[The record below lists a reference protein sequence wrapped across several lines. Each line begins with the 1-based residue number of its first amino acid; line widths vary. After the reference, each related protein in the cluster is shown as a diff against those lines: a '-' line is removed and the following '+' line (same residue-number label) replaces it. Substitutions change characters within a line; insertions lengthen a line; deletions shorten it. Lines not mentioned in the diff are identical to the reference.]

1 MTILKKAAAIHDL
14 SGLGHSSLAA
24 VMPIL
29 SVMGVQVCAMP
40 TAILSSQT
48 DGYEGYSFVD
58 LTNTLPQFIKHWER
72 LQLDFQCIYSGFLGS
87 AAQIALV
94 SDFIAAFRRPDTL
107 VVVDPVL
114 GDDGALYDTMDED
127 MVREMRGLVA
137 RADVITPNFTELL
150 LLAGESYRL
159 EASDREIRGW
169 MRSLAESGPRIVLVT
184 SVPAGLKNQ
193 TQVWAYDRE
202 RAHFCQVAC
211 EYIPV
216 SYPGTG
222 DIFTSVLTGRL
233 LQQWPLEE
241 AIADAAA
248 FVAQAIR
255 LTMAAG
261 SNRAEGVQLEL
272 VLPLL
277 LDKREKTACKEG
289 VQHESIKP
297 KSNA

>member
-1 MTILKKAAAIHDL
+1 MMTVLKKAAAIHDL

-29 SVMGVQVCAMP
+29 SVMGIQVCAMP

-58 LTNTLPQFIKHWER
+58 LTDTLPQFIKHWQR

-87 AAQIALV
+87 ARQIALV
-94 SDFIAAFRRPDTL
+94 SDFIDAFRRTDTL

-114 GDDGALYDTMDED
+114 GDDGALYDTMDDD
-127 MVREMRGLVA
+127 MVRQMRSLVA

-150 LLAGESYRL
+150 LLAGEPYRL
-159 EASDREIRGW
+159 QASETEIKGW
-169 MRSLAESGPRIVLVT
+169 MRSLAERGPRIVLVT
-184 SVPAGLKNQ
+184 SVPTAQADQ
-193 TQVWAYDRE
+193 TQVWAYDRAQE
-202 RAHFCQVAC
+202 RFHQVSC

-222 DIFTSVLTGRL
+222 DIFTSVLTGRFL
-233 LQQWPLEE
+233 NGWPLEE

-255 LTMAAG
+255 LTMTAE
-261 SNRAEGVQLEL
+261 SDRAEGVQLEL

-277 LDKREKTACKEG
+277 LAAR
-289 VQHESIKP
+289 QS
-297 KSNA
+297 

>member
-1 MTILKKAAAIHDL
+1 MTVLKKAAAIHDL

-58 LTNTLPQFIKHWER
+58 LTDTLPQFIKHWER

-87 AAQIALV
+87 ARQIALV
-94 SDFIAAFRRPDTL
+94 SDFIADFRRSDTL

-114 GDDGALYDTMDED
+114 GDDGALYDTMDDD
-127 MVREMRGLVA
+127 MVHQMRSLVA

-150 LLAGESYRL
+150 LLAGEPYRVQ
-159 EASDREIRGW
+159 ASETEIKGW
-169 MRSLAESGPRIVLVT
+169 MRSLAERGPRIVLVT
-184 SVPAGLKNQ
+184 SVPTAQADQ
-193 TQVWAYDRE
+193 TQVWAYDRGQD
-202 RAHFCQVAC
+202 RFHQVAC

-233 LQQWPLEE
+233 LNGWPLNE

-248 FVAQAIR
+248 FVTQAIR
-255 LTMAAG
+255 LTMTAG
-261 SNRAEGVQLEL
+261 SDRAEGVQLEL

-277 LDKREKTACKEG
+277 WDKRQA
-289 VQHESIKP
+289 
-297 KSNA
+297 

>member
-1 MTILKKAAAIHDL
+1 MTVLKKAAAIHDL

-29 SVMGVQVCAMP
+29 SVMGIQVCAMP

-94 SDFIAAFRRPDTL
+94 SDFIAAFRRPDTM

-114 GDDGALYDTMDED
+114 GDDGALYDTMDEA
-127 MVREMRGLVA
+127 MVRQMRSLVA

-150 LLAGESYRL
+150 LLAGEPYRL
-159 EASDREIRGW
+159 QASETEIKGW
-169 MRSLAESGPRIVLVT
+169 MRDLAESGPRIVLVT
-184 SVPAGLKNQ
+184 SVPTAKADQ
-193 TQVWAYDRE
+193 TQVWAYDRGQGE
-202 RAHFCQVAC
+202 FYQVAC
-211 EYIPV
+211 EYLPV

-233 LQQWPLEE
+233 LNDWPLKE
-241 AIADAAA
+241 AIADAAD

-255 LTMAAG
+255 ITMKAD

-277 LDKREKTACKEG
+277 LEARR
-289 VQHESIKP
+289 S
-297 KSNA
+297 

>member
-127 MVREMRGLVA
+127 MVREIRGLVA

-184 SVPAGLKNQ
+184 SVPAGLRNQ

-289 VQHESIKP
+289 EQHESIKP

>member
-29 SVMGVQVCAMP
+29 SVMGIQVCAMP

-58 LTNTLPQFIKHWER
+58 LTDTLPQFIKHWQR

-94 SDFIAAFRRPDTL
+94 SDFIDDFRRTDTL

-114 GDDGALYDTMDED
+114 GDDGALYDTMDDD
-127 MVREMRGLVA
+127 MVRQMQSLVA

-150 LLAGESYRL
+150 LLAGEPYRL
-159 EASDREIRGW
+159 KASEQEIKGW
-169 MRSLAESGPRIVLVT
+169 MRRLAERGPRIVLVT
-184 SVPAGLKNQ
+184 SVPTSLKEQ

-202 RAHFCQVAC
+202 RDAFDQVSC

-233 LQQWPLEE
+233 LNGWPLKE

-255 LTMAAG
+255 ITMAAE
-261 SNRAEGVQLEL
+261 SPRAEGVQLEL

-277 LDKREKTACKEG
+277 LETRQA
-289 VQHESIKP
+289 
-297 KSNA
+297 